1 MIFGSRSLTLHDVGR
16 VKYRRR
22 FAWYPR
28 RIRDGRRAWLEY
40 VVEKWRVEYA
50 RDSYGIFCD
59 AEWRAAWVVAAQDF
73 VIPEKPAKEEVAHP
87 LSGLLGLHRDA
98 P

>member
-50 RDSYGIFCD
+50 RDS
-59 AEWRAAWVVAAQDF
+59 
-73 VIPEKPAKEEVAHP
+73 
-87 LSGLLGLHRDA
+87 
-98 P
+98 